1 MTYPSPFAMIMEWLA
16 LLLRG
21 PLRAHQQSLKLWEAE
36 LRLKLMTD
44 EAKKAIS
51 SAAYWKRIATK
62 AVEAAGEAAAPS
74 GQLSADE
81 IKRLIKLC
89 HPDKHEN
96 SKEANELT
104 AKLLS
109 LR

>member
-1 MTYPSPFAMIMEWLA
+1 MQWNT
-16 LLLRG
+16 
-21 PLRAHQQSLKLWEAE
+21 H
-36 LRLKLMTD
+36 
-44 EAKKAIS
+44 
-51 SAAYWKRIATK
+51 WKRLAIK
-62 AVEAAGEAAAPS
+62 AAEEASTSTA
-74 GQLSADE
+74 QLSADE